1 VQRLIATPR
10 GRRTLELGGA
20 LALAAIAGLAIA
32 KLGNAD
38 NQLKAIL
45 LLVALCAIAAAVLNP
60 TFALGMLLAL
70 VAFEFHFTIGGTQ
83 SGTDEA
89 LVVGLGAVLAWHIR
103 ASLVPTWAGVGGL
116 LILLGSLL
124 SAIGAFDPTQALWG
138 GIRWAGALIALFAA
152 FSLLRERP
160 EAGRKLIDIWCGAA
174 VVVTLGALMQK
185 AGIDAIVGA
194 PFFADK
200 VDSFFD
206 FYTNYGGY
214 VAMSAVLATGELV
227 HCWAS
232 RQLGRATAYGG
243 ILLFILVGVAIS
255 LSRGALL
262 SLGAGWLV
270 LVVLSLRRGSLAVR
284 MVTVLAVFAVA
295 AIVAT
300 PSSTRNQFVQ
310 RFQQPKSAA
319 TEDRQRSA
327 LQKAGL
333 TVVRED
339 PWGLGYNNFRHW
351 ASIHVH
357 NRFIQQGFFHTHRL
371 PEQMAVDAGWLGG
384 IGFLIL
390 ALSPFALAAQA
401 FGRRTG
407 STRGAAFAGA
417 MAGFLAQGMFDYL
430 FDELAFLVL
439 FVALVYGAWHE
450 FAGPGARART

>member
-1 VQRLIATPR
+1 M
-10 GRRTLELGGA
+10 LELGGA
-20 LALAAIAGLAIA
+20 LALAAFGGLAVA

-45 LLVALCAIAAAVLNP
+45 LLIAMCAVAAAVLNP

-89 LVVGLGAVLAWHIR
+89 LVVGLGAVLAWQIR
-103 ASLVPTWAGVGGL
+103 ASLVPTWAGIGGL
-116 LILLGSLL
+116 MVLLGSLL

-138 GIRWAGALIALFAA
+138 AIRWAGALIALFAA
-152 FSLLRERP
+152 FSLLRDRP
-160 EAGRKLIDIWCGAA
+160 EAGRRLIDIWSGAA

-194 PFFADK
+194 PYFADK
-200 VDSFFD
+200 VDSFFG

-214 VAMSAVLATGELV
+214 VAMSALLATGELV
-227 HCWAS
+227 HCWS
-232 RQLGRATAYGG
+232 TRQNGRATAYAG
-243 ILLFILVGVAIS
+243 ILLFVLLGIAIS

-284 MVTVLAVFAVA
+284 MITVLAVFAVA
-295 AIVAT
+295 AVLAT

-310 RFQQPKSAA
+310 RFQQPQSAA
-319 TEDRQRSA
+319 TEDIQRSV
-327 LQKAGL
+327 LQHAGL
-333 TVVRED
+333 IVVRQD

-351 ASIHVH
+351 ETIHVH
-357 NRFIQQGFFHTHRL
+357 NRFVQQSFFHSHRL
-371 PEQMAVDAGWLGG
+371 PEQMAIDAGWLGG

-401 FGRRTG
+401 FVRRTG

-430 FDELAFLVL
+430 FDEISFLVL

-450 FAGPGARART
+450 FAGPGARVRT